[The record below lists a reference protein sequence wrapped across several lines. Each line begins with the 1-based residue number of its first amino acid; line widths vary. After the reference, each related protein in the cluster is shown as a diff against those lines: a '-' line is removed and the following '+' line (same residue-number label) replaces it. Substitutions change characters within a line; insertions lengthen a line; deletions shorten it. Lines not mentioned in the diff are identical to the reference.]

1 MSGVGTASGLKSLQ
15 GGRPVWSSRKP
26 NDIEFQ
32 SSDRINQMDRMLE
45 IINQKNP
52 DNPVKISEVSYK
64 RRERAASL
72 IEKEIL

>member
-1 MSGVGTASGLKSLQ
+1 
-15 GGRPVWSSRKP
+15 
-26 NDIEFQ
+26 
-32 SSDRINQMDRMLE
+32 MDRMLE